1 MARTDIERRAAEPK
15 AEVYAP
21 NPIFRWLYRRFF
33 GHIQIDERFPG
44 VVRSAAERGVV
55 VYVMRTI
62 SFLDFVCLDFLTK
75 KLGLPLVRFVN
86 DLGLS
91 VLEPFG
97 KGERRLRLRRQI
109 PEQEAIASVVREGQ
123 SALLFLRR
131 RPPIGQATTRK
142 GPELEADLIRTLVET
157 QKTQAR
163 PILLVPQTFVWS
175 MLPPTTTRG
184 PLDLIFGP
192 VEWPGRIRRFL
203 QFLFNYRNA
212 LLRAGEPFDLKA
224 FIESSPPE
232 LSNEELA
239 DKVRYALVRRIER
252 ERALVLGPTKKTV
265 GRLEEELLRSPRVR
279 KHIEAEA
286 RSTGKSVA
294 KVERQALDMLNR
306 LAARQHPFVLRF
318 LERFLDWVWNRIY
331 DGMEVDKEGL
341 ERVRAAA
348 RDGAV
353 IYLPSHKSHVDYLV
367 LSFVLYVNALVPP
380 LIAAGE
386 NLGFFP
392 LGPILRRG
400 GAFFIRRSFR
410 GQKLYSALVDAYM
423 RKLLVEGYGIEF
435 FIEGGRSRTGKLLPP
450 KYGLLSMVVDA
461 ALTLKTRKV
470 YFAPISIGYE
480 RIIEERSYVHEL
492 SGGEKQRENVG
503 GLLKT
508 SSVLRS
514 KYGRLYVQFGDVISF
529 EDLVQEVLAESG
541 TSPGPATMS
550 PRARRVLVQR
560 LAHQVTYRIN
570 EVTVVTPAALVASAL
585 LVHPRKGMTRSELH
599 VAAADLLST
608 LRRARARIASAI
620 EGEDGTPRAA
630 TLDEATALFV
640 DARLIVPHENVH
652 GEPVYTIPE
661 ERRLALEY
669 YKNTVIH
676 FFVDRGLIAAA
687 MLVGGRRI
695 IKESTLRRRV
705 QELSRAFKY
714 EFMFRADAEFDRI
727 FDDTLREMV
736 EQGELARSGEHVH
749 PAESPEARMLPVYV
763 TMLGTYFEAYV
774 LALRGAALLL
784 DGPLHR
790 KEWLRRTLA
799 MGQRMYL
806 TGEIMRRES
815 LTQHKLETALK
826 SLKDHRLVAFEPS
839 DMLAKGPDVSNREDL
854 KAYEQKLSAFLKE

>member
-1 MARTDIERRAAEPK
+1 MATEIQRTVDTQPEL
-15 AEVYAP
+15 YAP
-21 NPIFRWLYRRFF
+21 NPLFRWFYRRFF
-33 GHIQIDERFPG
+33 GHIHVDERWSG

-55 VYVMRTI
+55 VYVMRTT

-75 KLGLPLVRFVN
+75 KLALPLVRFVN
-86 DLGLS
+86 DLGMP

-97 KGERRLRLRRQI
+97 EGERRLRLRRQI
-109 PEQEAIASVVREGQ
+109 PEEDAIASVVRGGQ

-131 RPPIGQATTRK
+131 RPRMGLSAKRK
-142 GPELEADLIRTLVET
+142 PPAPEGDLIRSLVEIQLT
-157 QKTQAR
+157 QDR

-184 PLDLIFGP
+184 PLDLVFGP

-203 QFLFNYRNA
+203 QFVSNYRNA

-224 FIESSPPE
+224 FIDASPG
-232 LSNEELA
+232 LSADALA

-252 ERALVLGPTKKTV
+252 ERALVLGPSKKTV
-265 GRLEEELLRSPRVR
+265 GRLQEELLRSPRLR
-279 KHIEAEA
+279 KHIESEA
-286 RSTGKSVA
+286 RSSRKSVA
-294 KVERQALDMLNR
+294 KVERQAVDMLNR
-306 LAARQHPFVLRF
+306 LAARQHPSVIRVLS
-318 LERFLDWVWNRIY
+318 RFLDWVWNRIY
-331 DGMEVDKEGL
+331 DGVEVDKVGL

-353 IYLPSHKSHVDYLV
+353 VYLPSHKSHVDYLV
-367 LSFVLYVNALVPP
+367 LSSVLYGNALLPP

-386 NLGFFP
+386 NLSFFP

-410 GQKLYSALVDAYM
+410 GQKLYSAIVDAYM

-492 SGGEKQRENVG
+492 SGREKQKENVS

-514 KYGRLYVQFGDVISF
+514 KYGRLYMQFGDVIPF
-529 EDLVQEVLAESG
+529 EDVVREVLGDAA
-541 TSPGPATMS
+541 SPEGRRAAMT
-550 PRARRVLVQR
+550 PRARRALVQR
-560 LAHQVTYRIN
+560 IAHQVTYRIN

-585 LVHPRKGMTRSELH
+585 LVHPRKGMTRTELH
-599 VAAADLLST
+599 TAAADLLST
-608 LRRARARIASAI
+608 LRRAKARIAPTI
-620 EGEDGTPRAA
+620 EGDDGRPRPA

-640 DARLIVPHENVH
+640 DARLIVTHENVH

-705 QELSRAFKY
+705 QELSRAFKF

-727 FDDTLREMV
+727 FDDTLSAMIQE
-736 EQGELARSGEHVH
+736 GEIARSGEHVR
-749 PAESPEARMLPVYV
+749 PAETSEARMLSVYM
-763 TMLGTYFEAYV
+763 TMLETYFEAYV
-774 LALRGAALLL
+774 LVLRGAALLL
-784 DGPLHR
+784 EEPLHR

-806 TGEIMRRES
+806 SGEIMRRES
-815 LTQHKLETALK
+815 LTQHKLETGLK
-826 SLKDHRLVAFEPS
+826 SLKDHQLVRFEAN
-839 DMLAKGPDVSNREDL
+839 DMLDKGPKVATREDL
-854 KAYEQKLSAFLKE
+854 KTYETKLSAFLKT

>member
-1 MARTDIERRAAEPK
+1 MATEIERRVDPGAEI
-15 AEVYAP
+15 YAP

-33 GHIQIDERFPG
+33 AHIHVDERWSG

-86 DLGLS
+86 DLGMS

-109 PEQEAIASVVREGQ
+109 PEQEAIASVVRGGQ

-131 RPPIGQATTRK
+131 RPPIGLASPRK
-142 GPELEADLIRTLVET
+142 APELEADLIRSLVEIQLT
-157 QKTQAR
+157 QER

-184 PLDLIFGP
+184 PIDLVFGP

-203 QFLFNYRNA
+203 QFVFNYRNA

-224 FIESSPPE
+224 FIDGAPG
-232 LSNEELA
+232 LSVEELA

-252 ERALVLGPTKKTV
+252 ERVLVLGPTKKTV

-279 KHIEAEA
+279 KHIESEA
-286 RSTGKSVA
+286 RATKKSVA
-294 KVERQALDMLNR
+294 KVERQSLDMLNR
-306 LAARQHPFVLRF
+306 LAARQHPSVIRF
-318 LERFLDWVWNRIY
+318 LHRFLDWVWNRIY
-331 DGMEVDKEGL
+331 DGLEVDKDGL

-353 IYLPSHKSHVDYLV
+353 VYLPSHKSHVDYLV
-367 LSFVLYVNALVPP
+367 LSYVLYSNALLPP
-380 LIAAGE
+380 LIAAGD
-386 NLGFFP
+386 NLSFFP

-492 SGGEKQRENVG
+492 SGGEKAKENVS

-514 KYGRLYVQFGDVISF
+514 KYGRLYVQFGDVIPF
-529 EDLVQEVLAESG
+529 EALVDEVLAESG
-541 TSPGPATMS
+541 TSPGGRAATMS

-585 LVHPRKGMTRSELH
+585 LVHPRKEMSRSELH
-599 VAAADLLST
+599 ASAADLLVT
-608 LRRARARIASAI
+608 LRRARARIAGAI
-620 EGEDGTPRAA
+620 EGEEGAPRAA

-640 DARLIVPHENVH
+640 DARLVVPRENE
-652 GEPVYTIPE
+652 GSETVYTIPE

-669 YKNTVIH
+669 YKNTIVH

-705 QELSRAFKY
+705 QELSRAFKF

-727 FDDTLREMV
+727 FDDTLRAMV
-736 EQGELARSGEHVH
+736 EEGEIVRAGEHVS
-749 PAESPEARMLPVYV
+749 PAESSAARMLPVYV

-784 DGPLHR
+784 EGPLHR

-806 TGEIMRRES
+806 AGEIVRRES

-826 SLKDHRLVAFEPS
+826 SLKDHQLVAFEAN
-839 DMLAKGPDVSNREDL
+839 DVLAKGPAVVTREDL
-854 KAYEQKLSAFLKE
+854 RAYEAKLSAFLKE